1 MSTDATNES
10 AIGDAKSKDRAG
22 DVYLCLTIL
31 VALLGFGFIVTV
43 GVHNRE
49 WLSFIGLF
57 IMLFAY
63 FSTLGLNQRTKN
75 LDSQSRIL
83 DRESNWAEI
92 EKNVPGE
99 IVDHSSESPSNGAF
113 VWVHILKNKEIRLHY
128 VRIDS
133 DTREIEI
140 YPVTSGA
147 DSQKPE
153 FSL

>member
-31 VALLGFGFIVTV
+31 VALLGFGLIVTV
-43 GVHNRE
+43 GIHDRG
-49 WLSFIGLF
+49 WLAFIGLLV
-57 IMLFAY
+57 MLFSY
-63 FSTLGLNQRTKN
+63 FSMRGLNQRTEN
-75 LDSQSRIL
+75 LNVQNSIL
-83 DRESNWAEI
+83 DRESDWAEI